1 MITRVTF
8 IAAALSALITI
19 PAFAQEPVGCDKFKW
34 PVDRETTALRA
45 TDLRTVASGGDFTAL
60 PFAAKITL
68 KAPNDAAL
76 PTPPERA
83 PKDGTFAGF
92 LSVKSV
98 APGLYSVSL
107 SAPAWLDVVQ
117 NGQFLKAKSFSGVQ
131 GCDGIRKV
139 VKFELTA
146 APFILQVS
154 GVAADSIGVAV
165 MPASD

>member
-1 MITRVTF
+1 MAL
-8 IAAALSALITI
+8 AAS

-34 PVDRETTALRA
+34 PVDRETAALRSS
-45 TDLRTVASGGDFTAL
+45 DLKTVASGSDFATL
-60 PFAAKITL
+60 PFAAKIAL
-68 KAPNDAAL
+68 KAPTDAAL

-92 LSVKSV
+92 LSSKGVSAGV
-98 APGLYSVSL
+98 YSVSL
-107 SAPAWLDVVQ
+107 SAGAWLDVVQ

-139 VKFELTA
+139 VKFELSG
-146 APFILQVS
+146 APFTLQIS
-154 GVAADSIGVAV
+154 GVTGDQIGVAV

>member
-1 MITRVTF
+1 MRITILT
-8 IAAALSALITI
+8 AALTALAVG
-19 PAFAQEPVGCDKFKW
+19 PALAQEPVGCDKFKW
-34 PVDRETTALRA
+34 PVERETTALRA
-45 TDLRTVASGGDFTAL
+45 SDLKTVASGGDLAAL
-60 PFAAKITL
+60 PFAAKVTL
-68 KAPNDAAL
+68 KAPQDAAL

-92 LSVKSV
+92 LSAKAVT
-98 APGLYSVSL
+98 PGVYSVSL

-146 APFILQVS
+146 APFTLQIS
-154 GVAADSIGVAV
+154 GVAADSIAVAV

>member
-1 MITRVTF
+1 MRTVI
-8 IAAALSALITI
+8 IAALAVLVASPVL
-19 PAFAQEPVGCDKFKW
+19 AQEPVGCDKFKW
-34 PVDRETTALRA
+34 PVEREATALRSS
-45 TDLRTVASGGDFTAL
+45 DLKTVASGSDIAAL

-68 KAPNDAAL
+68 KTPKDAAL

-92 LSVKSV
+92 VSSKGV
-98 APGLYSVSL
+98 AAGVYSISL

-139 VKFELTA
+139 VKFELTGQ
-146 APFILQVS
+146 PFTLQIS
-154 GVAADSIGVAV
+154 AVAADSISVAV
-165 MPASD
+165 MPSQD

>member
-1 MITRVTF
+1 MRVTF
-8 IAAALSALITI
+8 IMAASAALIAGPAL
-19 PAFAQEPVGCDKFKW
+19 AQEPVGCDKFKW
-34 PVDRETTALRA
+34 PVDHETTALRA
-45 TDLRTVASGGDFTAL
+45 SDLKTIASGGDLAAL
-60 PFAAKITL
+60 PFAVKIAL
-68 KAPNDAAL
+68 KAPKDAAL

-92 LSVKSV
+92 LSAKGVT
-98 APGLYSVSL
+98 PGLYSVSL

-117 NGQFLKAKSFSGVQ
+117 NGQFLKVKSFSGVQ

-146 APFILQVS
+146 APFTLQIS
-154 GVAADSIGVAV
+154 GVATDSIAVAV